1 MRTRDEKKIDA
12 LYQKAMEI
20 IVSDGFDGLSMQ
32 KLAKAANVSPATIY
46 IYFKDRDDLILKV
59 AIKAVEDMISA
70 TLKNFK
76 SSMSLEKGLKTQWK
90 NRSEFWLNNPLKAKF
105 IEMIRHS
112 HIGENVF
119 RKVKEEFSVVLG
131 EFVRGAIKR
140 KELAKLPLE
149 VYWAI
154 AFSPL
159 YTLIKFHN
167 DGRSIG
173 GKEFEWNDA
182 YMKQTL
188 KLVLKA
194 LQPQKK

>member
-1 MRTRDEKKIDA
+1 MRTRDEKKIAA
-12 LYQKAMEI
+12 LFQKAMEI
-20 IVSDGFDGLSMQ
+20 IVTDGFDGLSMQ
-32 KLAKAANVSPATIY
+32 KLAKAARVSPATIY
-46 IYFKDRDDLILKV
+46 IYFKDREDLIHEV
-59 AIKAVEDMISA
+59 SVKAVENMISA

-76 SSMSLEKGLKTQWK
+76 PSMSLEKGLKIQWK
-90 NRSEFWLNNPLKAKF
+90 NRSEFWLNNPLEAKF
-105 IEMIRHS
+105 IEMVRHS

-119 RKVKEEFSVVLG
+119 TKVKEEFSLVLG

-149 VYWAI
+149 VYWSI

-173 GKEFEWNDA
+173 GKEFRWSNA
-182 YMKQTL
+182 YMQQTL

-194 LQPQKK
+194 LQP

>member
-1 MRTRDEKKIDA
+1 M
-12 LYQKAMEI
+12 QI

-32 KLAKAANVSPATIY
+32 KLAKAAGISPATIY

-59 AIKAVEDMISA
+59 AVKATEDMINA

-76 SSMSLEKGLKTQWK
+76 PSMSLEKGLKKQWE
-90 NRSEFWLNNPLKAKF
+90 NRAEFWLENPLEAKF

-112 HIGENVF
+112 HIGEGVF
-119 RKVKEEFSVVLG
+119 TKVKQEFSSVLG
-131 EFVRGAIKR
+131 EFVHGAIER
-140 KELAKLPLE
+140 KELKKLPLE

-173 GKEFEWNDA
+173 GKKFKWNDA
-182 YMKQTL
+182 YMKQALT
-188 KLVLKA
+188 LVLKA
-194 LQPQKK
+194 LQP

>member
-1 MRTRDEKKIDA
+1 
-12 LYQKAMEI
+12 
-20 IVSDGFDGLSMQ
+20 
-32 KLAKAANVSPATIY
+32 
-46 IYFKDRDDLILKV
+46 
-59 AIKAVEDMISA
+59 
-70 TLKNFK
+70 
-76 SSMSLEKGLKTQWK
+76 MSLEKGLKVQWK
-90 NRSEFWLNNPLKAKF
+90 NRSEFWLNNPLEAKF
-105 IEMIRHS
+105 IEMVRHS

-119 RKVKEEFSVVLG
+119 RKAKEEFSVVLG
-131 EFVRGAIKR
+131 EFVHGAIKR

-167 DGRSIG
+167 DGRSID
-173 GKEFEWNDA
+173 GKKFEWSNA

-194 LQPQKK
+194 LQP